1 MMKTVK
7 NQSGVSLVEMLVSSA
22 VSTVI
27 GGVIYTIFLMYSNQS
42 SSTIS
47 SLVMQQQ
54 YDNVSHQIARDVRR
68 ASFVL
73 ETGETPASYSAGFDT
88 VTSIIML
95 DQNGVVFAQYV
106 LSGSQLLEGD
116 QQQPYEAGGGT
127 VNVVS
132 GASSFVLDPQRR
144 SLTVNLS
151 LSKNDFSQTH
161 TISARKDVFLCR
173 NR

>member
-1 MMKTVK
+1 MKTLK
-7 NQSGVSLVEMLVSSA
+7 NQKGVSLVEMLVSSA
-22 VSTVI
+22 VSTVL
-27 GGVIYTIFLMYSNQS
+27 GGVIYTIFFMYSNQS

-47 SLVMQQQ
+47 SLIMQQQ
-54 YDNVSHQIARDVRR
+54 YDNVSRQIARDVRQ

-73 ETGETPASYSAGFDT
+73 EATETPTSYPAGPRT
-88 VTSIIML
+88 ANSIIMV
-95 DQNGVVFAQYV
+95 DQNGTVFAQYV
-106 LSGSQLLEGD
+106 ISGSQLLEGA
-116 QQQPYEAGGGT
+116 QQQPYQAGGGT

-151 LSKNDFSQTH
+151 LSKTDLTQTH
-161 TISARKDVFLCR
+161 TISARRDVFLCR